1 MKKVID
7 GFKFGMI
14 PQLII
19 GPICLLVFH
28 TAENNGFLF
37 TIPLILVVAFVD
49 ILYVTF
55 VLLGVQKLLAD
66 KKRKTKIFLQVIGAV
81 LLIIFGMST
90 ILSVFNINIIPGTS
104 LHPNTKNIMLKG
116 FLIGIT
122 NPIIIVFWGSILTTK
137 FIENKFNKKE
147 QLFYCIGIVLSTLT
161 FQTFVALLGSTV
173 AQLIPPK
180 IKMILNITIGIY
192 LITFGFQR
200 LKNKPIK
207 TRRKK
212 K

>member
-1 MKKVID
+1 MIEILAKVATNSEYTCGQID
-7 GFKFGMI
+7 NFVFSGMF
-14 PQLII
+14 PYVVSTVVMLIKI
-19 GPICLLVFH
+19 IVPI
-28 TAENNGFLF
+28 
-37 TIPLILVVAFVD
+37 
-49 ILYVTF
+49 
-55 VLLGVQKLLAD
+55 
-66 KKRKTKIFLQVIGAV
+66 

-147 QLFYCIGIVLSTLT
+147 QLFYCIGIVLSTLI

-192 LITFGFQR
+192 LIIFGFQR